1 MSRPR
6 KGPPLPAPF
15 DQVRMRR
22 SICNAGHVCD
32 STLVAW
38 VTGSTK
44 ISDNNCQG
52 IVAACMS
59 LGVVPPLGA
68 KLPAVG
74 TESAKPNL
82 LRALS

>member
-6 KGPPLPAPF
+6 RVPLPVPF
-15 DQVRMRR
+15 DQLKMRR
-22 SICNAGHVCD
+22 NICNAADVCEA
-32 STLVAW
+32 TLLAW
-38 VTGSTK
+38 VAGSTK
-44 ISDNNCQG
+44 ISANNCKG

-74 TESAKPNL
+74 AESAKPNL